1 MQIKFIFDI
10 ASPNAYLSH
19 KVIPDFEKKYDVK
32 FDYFVCLLG
41 GIFKLTNNQPPMV
54 AFAGIKNKLDYD
66 GVEMQRFINKHNL
79 SDFKMNPNFPV
90 ITLQIMRAAV
100 VAEKEGFLMD
110 YVQKITRSMWEREK
124 KMDDPEVIKAEYDH
138 WGFDSSLLMDG
149 MNDPDIKS
157 SLMDKTSEAVERGVF
172 GIPTFF
178 VGNEMFFGKDR
189 LGQVEEEILK

>member
-1 MQIKFIFDI
+1 
-10 ASPNAYLSH
+10 
-19 KVIPDFEKKYDVK
+19 
-32 FDYFVCLLG
+32 
-41 GIFKLTNNQPPMV
+41 
-54 AFAGIKNKLDYD
+54 
-66 GVEMQRFINKHNL
+66 
-79 SDFKMNPNFPV
+79 MNPNFPV

-124 KMDDPEVIKAEYDH
+124 KMDDPEIIKAEFDH

-178 VGNEMFFGKDR
+178 VGDEMFFGKER

>member
-1 MQIKFIFDI
+1 
-10 ASPNAYLSH
+10 
-19 KVIPDFEKKYDVK
+19 
-32 FDYFVCLLG
+32 
-41 GIFKLTNNQPPMV
+41 
-54 AFAGIKNKLDYD
+54 
-66 GVEMQRFINKHNL
+66 
-79 SDFKMNPNFPV
+79 MNPNFPV

-157 SLMDKTSEAVERGVF
+157 SLMDKTSEAVEREF
-172 GIPTFF
+172 
-178 VGNEMFFGKDR
+178 
-189 LGQVEEEILK
+189 LGFQLSLLVTKCFWKR

>member
-1 MQIKFIFDI
+1 M
-10 ASPNAYLSH
+10 
-19 KVIPDFEKKYDVK
+19 
-32 FDYFVCLLG
+32 
-41 GIFKLTNNQPPMV
+41 TNNQPPLG

-79 SDFKMNPNFPV
+79 ADFKMNPNFPV
-90 ITLQIMRAAV
+90 ITLQIMRAGV

>member
-1 MQIKFIFDI
+1 M
-10 ASPNAYLSH
+10 A
-19 KVIPDFEKKYDVK
+19 
-32 FDYFVCLLG
+32 LLG
-41 GIFKLTNNQPPMV
+41 GIFKLTNNQPPMI

-157 SLMDKTSEAVERGVF
+157 ALMDKTSEAVERGVF

>member
-1 MQIKFIFDI
+1 
-10 ASPNAYLSH
+10 
-19 KVIPDFEKKYDVK
+19 
-32 FDYFVCLLG
+32 
-41 GIFKLTNNQPPMV
+41 MV

-66 GVEMQRFINKHNL
+66 GIEMQRFISKHNL

-178 VGNEMFFGKDR
+178 VGNEMFFGKTKCFLEKASLD
-189 LGQVEEEILK
+189 ILVQ